1 MLRRTFALCAVALAV
16 VAGVYAADS
25 DPSKGL
31 TEGDITLKSA
41 GPLAFGPA
49 GILFVAD
56 PMAATVYAID
66 TGDNKATE
74 SSDRPNVAGI
84 DEKVGS
90 MLGAKLKAENF
101 KAVAVNPISG
111 NAYLSVSRGTGP
123 KASPVI
129 LKVTRKGDISE
140 VSLTKVRSAKATI
153 PNAADKE
160 KSRAQAITDMT
171 FYKGRLLIAGLSN
184 EEFASNLRS
193 IPYPFDKTD
202 RGSSIEIWHAAHNK
216 IETHSPIRVF
226 TPYATGGEEYILASY
241 TCTPLVR
248 MPIKD
253 LEPGKKIK
261 AVTVAELGN
270 RNQPLSI
277 IVYNKGGKDFA
288 LMSNSAR
295 GVMKISLEGVDKAEA
310 ITTAVKGGGTAG
322 QKYETIKDLT
332 GVQKLDAYGK
342 EHALV
347 LAKSGDK
354 LDLKTI
360 ELP

>member
-1 MLRRTFALCAVALAV
+1 MLRRTFALSAIVLAL
-16 VAGVYAADS
+16 VAGVYAAEA

-31 TEGDITLKSA
+31 TESDITLKSA

-56 PMAATVYAID
+56 PVAATVYAID

-74 SSDRPNVAGI
+74 SSDRPNIEGI
-84 DEKVGS
+84 DAKVAS
-90 MLGAKLKAENF
+90 MLGTEAKGIQF
-101 KAVAVNPISG
+101 KDVAVNPISG
-111 NAYLSVSRGTGP
+111 NAYLSVARGTGP
-123 KASPVI
+123 KGAAAL
-129 LKVTRKGDISE
+129 LKVTRKGEISE
-140 VSLTKVRSAKATI
+140 VGLTKVRSAKAAL
-153 PNAADKE
+153 PNASDK
-160 KSRAQAITDMT
+160 KRAEAITDMT

-184 EEFASNLRS
+184 EEFASNLRA
-193 IPYPFDKTD
+193 IPYPFEKTSG
-202 RGSSIEIWHAAHNK
+202 GSSIEIFHGAHGK
-216 IETHSPIRVF
+216 IETHSPIRVL
-226 TPYATGGEEYILASY
+226 TTYATGDQEFVLASY

-248 MPIKD
+248 MPVKD

-277 IVYNKGGKDFA
+277 IVYNKGGKDYA

-295 GVMKISLEGVDKAEA
+295 GVMKISLEGIDKIEG
-310 ITTAVKGGGTAG
+310 ITKRIAGTAG
-322 QKYETIKDLT
+322 VKYDTIKDLT

-342 EHALV
+342 EHALLLV
-347 LAKSGDK
+347 KSGDRT
-354 LDLKTI
+354 DLKTI

>member
-1 MLRRTFALCAVALAV
+1 MLRRTFALTAVALAV
-16 VAGVYAADS
+16 VAGVYAAES

-31 TEGDITLKSA
+31 TEADITLKSA
-41 GPLAFGPA
+41 GPLAFGPS

-56 PMAATVYAID
+56 PMAATIYAID

-74 SSDRPNVAGI
+74 SSDRPNVEGI
-84 DEKVGS
+84 NEKVAG
-90 MLGAKLKAENF
+90 MLGTKAGAVQF
-101 KAVAVNPISG
+101 KSVAVNPASG
-111 NAYLSVSRGTGP
+111 NAYLSVARGAGP
-123 KASPVI
+123 KGGAAL

-140 VSLTKVRSAKATI
+140 VSLTKVRSAKAAI
-153 PNAADKE
+153 PNASDK
-160 KSRAQAITDMT
+160 KRAEAITDMT

-202 RGSSIEIWHAAHNK
+202 RGSSIEIFHGAHGK
-216 IETHSPIRVF
+216 IETNSPIRVL
-226 TPYATGGEEYILASY
+226 TTYATGGEEFVLASY

-270 RNQPLSI
+270 GNQPLSI
-277 IVYNKGGKDFA
+277 IVYNKGGKDYA
-288 LMSNSAR
+288 LMSNTR
-295 GVMKISLEGVDKAEA
+295 HGLIKVSLEGIDKLAG
-310 ITTAVKGGGTAG
+310 ITERIKGTAG
-322 QKYETIKDLT
+322 AKYDKISDVT
-332 GVQKLDAYGK
+332 GVQKLDAFGK
-342 EHALV
+342 EHALILV
-347 LAKSGDK
+347 KSGEK
-354 LDLKTI
+354 VDLKTI